1 MNRTVTILKLTAAVL
16 AFVMCLALVIILG
29 LVLEQSLLVGI
40 SYDLY
45 TNSELFCVYFPELYL
60 AGEGSLAENGDGILL
75 SDIMKSIVA
84 FVAVGMAAALV
95 GVVANSL
102 QLAGEDCADTKTK
115 KVSKKKGANVTLE
128 EAKEMLEVGAISQ
141 EEYEAFRAKVIKEK
155 LGI

>member
-16 AFVMCLALVIILG
+16 AFVMCLALVITLG
-29 LVLEQSLLVGI
+29 LLLEQNLLAGV
-40 SYDLY
+40 SFDLY
-45 TNSELFCVYFPELYL
+45 SNSELFCVYLPELYL
-60 AGEGSLAENGDGILL
+60 TGEGSLAEEGDGILL
-75 SDIMKSIVA
+75 SDILKSIVG
-84 FVAVGMAAALV
+84 FVAAGMAAALV

-102 QLAGEDCADTKTK
+102 QLAMADCADTKTQ